1 MLVLLKRGDQ
11 AAGALAEPFGM
22 SLSAVSQHLKVLR
35 EADLVSERR
44 DGRQRIYHL
53 HPEPL
58 RAVVSWVEELELLWN
73 DRLDALEAHL
83 DRKHGRRR

>member
-1 MLVLLKRGDQ
+1 VLK
-11 AAGALAEPFGM
+11 
-22 SLSAVSQHLKVLR
+22 

-53 HPEPL
+53 QPKPL